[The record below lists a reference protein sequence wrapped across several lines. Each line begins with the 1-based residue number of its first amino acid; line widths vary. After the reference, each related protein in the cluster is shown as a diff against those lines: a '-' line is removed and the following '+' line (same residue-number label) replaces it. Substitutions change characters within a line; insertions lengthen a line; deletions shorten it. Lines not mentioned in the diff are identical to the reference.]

1 MTAMSASAAR
11 ARVRLTILL
20 KQGVLDAQ
28 GQAVE
33 AGLHTMGFDAAH
45 VRVGRVI
52 EIDVPAGGWE
62 AAAREMCA
70 RFLTNPLIE
79 EYEIARVGGDVS

>member
-1 MTAMSASAAR
+1 LTTVSVPPAR

-20 KQGVLDAQ
+20 KPGVLDAQ

-33 AGLHTMGFDAAH
+33 SGLHTMGFDAER

-52 EIDVPAGGWE
+52 ELDVPSDGWE
-62 AAAREMCA
+62 AKAREMCA

-79 EYEIARVGGDVS
+79 EYEIVLVEGGAP